1 MQKKLIVNS
10 DRAKL
15 LESKGIKIT
24 AVRELVAG
32 VFLEKKHALSL
43 FDIENS
49 LPWSDRVTLFRTI
62 KTFEQQG
69 LVHQINDGS
78 SSLKYALCEE
88 ECKIKKHFDIH
99 PHFHCDNCNKTIC
112 LDPQEIKTTTIPEN
126 FIVKDYSLVFNGIC
140 DECIQLTI
148 ED

>member
-99 PHFHCDNCNKTIC
+99 PHFHCENCSKTIC
-112 LDPQEIKTTTIPEN
+112 LEKQELNIANIPN
-126 FIVKDYSLVFNGIC
+126 DLIVNSYSLVIKGLC
-140 DECIQLTI
+140 
-148 ED
+148 EDCLSED